1 MAKRT
6 RLSTTMDQVNTRYGT
21 HMLST
26 ASMLLARAAAPTRI
40 AFTNIPD
47 LF

>member
-1 MAKRT
+1 VAKRA
-6 RLSTTMDQVNTRYGT
+6 RLSSTMDEVNTRFGT

-26 ASMLLARAAAPTRI
+26 ASMLLAKAAAPTRI